1 MRFSSSNLTHWEHK
15 NWKSCR
21 YNDHWTSQS
30 QALSVERQNSSF
42 QPTKF
47 HFLIWMLCCFTSP
60 SFLLRIIAMPL
71 LPIAE
76 RMCHALLRRH
86 PHPMPVA
93 VAEAATVDSSSS
105 EGWQIVGEDV
115 FRNQA
120 SHDDLAEELG
130 PSVSEAPV
138 VLGPLPWIWKSQAHG
153 FPDIH
158 EYQTVGHQVHSPHA
172 AHETHLVTWC
182 KI

>member
-1 MRFSSSNLTHWEHK
+1 
-15 NWKSCR
+15 
-21 YNDHWTSQS
+21 
-30 QALSVERQNSSF
+30 
-42 QPTKF
+42 
-47 HFLIWMLCCFTSP
+47 MLCCFTSP

-130 PSVSEAPV
+130 PSVSEAPEV
-138 VLGPLPWIWKSQAHG
+138 SRLWEEPPSKIWWLELLCRHTEKLGMTPPVLPRPISLLSACSGCLAEAFVLQDSDSFDLDLIDWLFFQ
-153 FPDIH
+153 
-158 EYQTVGHQVHSPHA
+158 
-172 AHETHLVTWC
+172 
-182 KI
+182 